1 MESQNEMERMVLK
14 CKTMEQEKTN
24 SELQVSMIKEQYT
37 AALKQAL
44 SRNKE
49 LKTLLEAQE
58 AGAQE

>member
-1 MESQNEMERMVLK
+1 MVLK